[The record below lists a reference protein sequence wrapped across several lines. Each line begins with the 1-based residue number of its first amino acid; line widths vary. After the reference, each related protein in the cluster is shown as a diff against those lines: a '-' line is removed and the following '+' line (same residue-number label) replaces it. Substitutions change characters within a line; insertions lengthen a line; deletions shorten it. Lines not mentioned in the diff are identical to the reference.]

1 MILDDVH
8 KVLEPACWEE
18 IIGFS
23 CIMFIYVTK
32 ELFKD
37 SFSHKKMIIFTEF
50 WKLHAG

>member
-23 CIMFIYVTK
+23 GIMYATK
-32 ELFKD
+32 QLFKE
-37 SFSHKKMIIFTEF
+37 SFSHTKKLLFFTEF